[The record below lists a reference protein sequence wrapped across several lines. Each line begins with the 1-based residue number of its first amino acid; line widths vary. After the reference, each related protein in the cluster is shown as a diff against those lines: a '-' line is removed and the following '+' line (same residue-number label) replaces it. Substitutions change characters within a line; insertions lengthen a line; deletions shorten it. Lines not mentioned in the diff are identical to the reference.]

1 MPKKTQARLNKYWIS
16 HCGWCR
22 REIGEDV
29 PCIGI
34 SMKFRDPSDYQ
45 RQKGKI
51 IQFELATGRV
61 VLAGCVKPDSPARRE
76 GKDVIFMVC
85 SDQCGNELMA
95 AMREEWALESDL

>member
-1 MPKKTQARLNKYWIS
+1 MPKRTQAQLNKYWIS

-29 PCIGI
+29 PSIGI

-51 IQFELATGRV
+51 IQFELATGRMV
-61 VLAGCVKPDSPARRE
+61 VAGCVKPDSPARRE
-76 GKDVIFMVC
+76 GKDVIFIVC

>member
-1 MPKKTQARLNKYWIS
+1 M
-16 HCGWCR
+16 
-22 REIGEDV
+22 

-45 RQKGKI
+45 RHKGKI
-51 IQFELATGRV
+51 VEFELATGRMV
-61 VLAGCVKPDSPARRE
+61 VAACVKPESPAKRE

-85 SDQCGNELMA
+85 SDQCGNELVA